1 MLVGISYVPFLRP
14 GTSKQVWN
22 SQWRNIVQI
31 GFFNSGSYLLAL
43 LALQSGAAS
52 HVIAVRQLSIAIGAL
67 LGWRWLG
74 EGMTAARTA
83 GVILIVCG
91 CVLMGFTK

>member
-1 MLVGISYVPFLRP
+1 MCHSYDPALRSTCGTTNGGISF
-14 GTSKQVWN
+14 K
-22 SQWRNIVQI
+22 
-31 GFFNSGSYLLAL
+31 SGSSIADTYLLAL

-52 HVIAVRQLSIAIGAL
+52 HVIAVRQQSIAIGAM

-74 EGMTAARTA
+74 EGMTAARAA